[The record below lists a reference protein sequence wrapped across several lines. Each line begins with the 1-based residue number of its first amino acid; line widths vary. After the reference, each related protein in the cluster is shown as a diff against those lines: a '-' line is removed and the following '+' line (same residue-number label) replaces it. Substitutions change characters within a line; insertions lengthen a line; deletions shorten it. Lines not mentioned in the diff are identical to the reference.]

1 VLLETRIVA
10 RDTLTRV
17 NRGISAK
24 QVFGAETLAHR
35 FIRWT
40 SFLFGKVRNLFEDT
54 ERPGSAEFD
63 TFLGGIK
70 RTVSEP
76 LRLEPQSSASECEK
90 GDDDGLQFGELPPGV
105 CPACMGLLPGI
116 AIDGET
122 IIHCNI
128 CHDTGKVTPEQSEQ

>member
-54 ERPGSAEFD
+54 ERPGLPSLIA
-63 TFLGGIK
+63 FLGGIK

-90 GDDDGLQFGELPPGV
+90 GDDDGLHELTEFLVSANSATPTKESRILLPPISALI
-105 CPACMGLLPGI
+105 PLP
-116 AIDGET
+116 
-122 IIHCNI
+122 
-128 CHDTGKVTPEQSEQ
+128 